1 MNAEKLGTSGL
12 VLDYAEYL
20 ESLVSQSGETQVIQN
35 DRKTMDSFHYNKQ
48 VEQFLH
54 RAIEEDLFE
63 VYYQPVYSLHRQRYV
78 TLEALS
84 RLRHPELGWISPD
97 IFIRLAEKNHLI
109 T

>member
-35 DRKTMDSFHYNKQ
+35 DRKNRDSFYYNKQ

-54 RAIEEDLFE
+54 RAIDEDLFE
-63 VYYQPVYSLHRQRYV
+63 VYYQPVYWLHR
-78 TLEALS
+78 
-84 RLRHPELGWISPD
+84 
-97 IFIRLAEKNHLI
+97 
-109 T
+109 